1 MKKRVLSALLTLVM
15 LFTLIPATAVTA
27 FAEESAEL
35 FANTCAVTF
44 TTPSDV
50 VLTVSEGFA
59 VGMNEKINDGK
70 TMKVVTPVS
79 QSTEGDVTSHLY
91 NLPEGTYRFLAM
103 GEDSVGGKPADGAK
117 VVKYYNWDKNFIVTA
132 ADVAAGSK
140 TIDADPGLL
149 ANTGWE
155 QKRTEYS
162 YFVRQFTDEVLASE
176 AATVSDATKAKYPEA
191 FSTPSFTA
199 TNKARHE
206 FTTQSEM
213 EAFVAQLD
221 EKTDYMTTYFLGR
234 SKGDKHDLRASFFT
248 AEDLTGKTLE
258 QAAET
263 IKANGKPTILIHAQ
277 MHGDEQSGTEGAL
290 ATMAYLC
297 GEYGEEVIKTVNIV
311 SIPRVN
317 PDGSEIYKY
326 ESGSGSSWRNV
337 NRDAMELTQ
346 PETKILVALYN
357 LIEPEVCLD
366 HHEYRASTESTE
378 SHIDDVRLSEKVST
392 NAPKVLADIQYEL
405 VDYLFDAYEDDG
417 LRGYY
422 YRSSPGTGPVTMRA
436 YYTLRGSICMLAEI
450 PGQRKGNQ
458 MWDRRVFSQFLT
470 AKKMIDWTVENA
482 DLVNETVAAAK
493 AELAA
498 TGKTF
503 DADNQFTLQHANGT
517 PIAAQRHIFDLRDGT
532 LIEVRPYTLY
542 RGDAAAH
549 SRAYPI
555 YYVVPKDAS
564 GIAKVLSIADMHG
577 IEYSEVGPDEV
588 MELRR
593 YGGDYKVATL
603 GEPQLYSFAGGA
615 YKFPVAQ
622 ELNAVLCTLME
633 PDNLD
638 AQEDGNAYKSSFSL
652 QGHLKNNEIYRCEN
666 DSKHA
671 LTFVPAK
678 GATCDTVGNL
688 DHYLCTCGKAF
699 AANEHVDALAEEDYI
714 IPVSGHDYVE
724 QTDGSFVCSFGC
736 GESKDTFYA
745 AIADC
750 DGIGGR
756 VKLSGSKTLTE
767 ALIIPANVTVELGAP
782 LYVNAAIT
790 VNDGGAIMG
799 STLAILDGVTVNL
812 GENGG
817 YVPVYMGGNSG
828 RTYYDLCHAETKT
841 GKDVTY
847 FENGTK
853 YAFGYKFADH
863 AYYAKSASAAAAGK
877 IKLGVNVSLQAGG
890 IDADYSFS
898 VDSADK
904 MKEVGT
910 AADDFFKVNLS
921 LTGAMVDDVVATPYI
936 KVSEL
941 GFRTEG
947 APSTDFVPVTE
958 VAAFGGEKFTSLEA
972 AVAAAEAAGG
982 VQDIDLLADI
992 TYKRPTTLKMNGNV
1006 RFVAKS
1012 TSDITISGPLTID
1025 GQNKDGGKL
1034 LFQIQDEAKL
1044 TLNGV
1049 TIQNYRYTNA
1059 SSNYGAVGRVEDSST
1074 LVMKNCTVKNC

>member
-70 TMKVVTPVS
+70 TMVVVDPIS

-213 EAFVAQLD
+213 EAFVADLD
-221 EKTDYMTTYFLGR
+221 AKTEYMTTYFLGR
-234 SKGDKHDLRASFFT
+234 SKGDKHDISASFFT

-258 QAAET
+258 QAAEA

-317 PDGSEIYKY
+317 PDGTEIYKY
-326 ESGSGSSWRNV
+326 ESGSGSGWRNV

-366 HHEYRASTESTE
+366 HHEYRATTESTE

-392 NAPKVLADIQYEL
+392 NAPKVLADVQYEL

-422 YRSSPGTGPVTMRA
+422 YRASGTGPVTMRA
-436 YYTLRGSICMLAEI
+436 YYALRGSICMLAEI

-470 AKKMIDWTVENA
+470 AKGMIDWTVENA
-482 DLVNETVAAAK
+482 ALVNETVAAAK

-503 DADNQFTLQHANGT
+503 D
-517 PIAAQRHIFDLRDGT
+517 
-532 LIEVRPYTLY
+532 E
-542 RGDAAAH
+542 
-549 SRAYPI
+549 
-555 YYVVPKDAS
+555 
-564 GIAKVLSIADMHG
+564 
-577 IEYSEVGPDEV
+577 
-588 MELRR
+588 
-593 YGGDYKVATL
+593 
-603 GEPQLYSFAGGA
+603 
-615 YKFPVAQ
+615 
-622 ELNAVLCTLME
+622 
-633 PDNLD
+633 
-638 AQEDGNAYKSSFSL
+638 
-652 QGHLKNNEIYRCEN
+652 
-666 DSKHA
+666 
-671 LTFVPAK
+671 
-678 GATCDTVGNL
+678 
-688 DHYLCTCGKAF
+688 
-699 AANEHVDALAEEDYI
+699 
-714 IPVSGHDYVE
+714 
-724 QTDGSFVCSFGC
+724 
-736 GESKDTFYA
+736 
-745 AIADC
+745 
-750 DGIGGR
+750 
-756 VKLSGSKTLTE
+756 
-767 ALIIPANVTVELGAP
+767 
-782 LYVNAAIT
+782 
-790 VNDGGAIMG
+790 
-799 STLAILDGVTVNL
+799 
-812 GENGG
+812 
-817 YVPVYMGGNSG
+817 
-828 RTYYDLCHAETKT
+828 
-841 GKDVTY
+841 
-847 FENGTK
+847 
-853 YAFGYKFADH
+853 
-863 AYYAKSASAAAAGK
+863 
-877 IKLGVNVSLQAGG
+877 
-890 IDADYSFS
+890 
-898 VDSADK
+898 
-904 MKEVGT
+904 
-910 AADDFFKVNLS
+910 
-921 LTGAMVDDVVATPYI
+921 
-936 KVSEL
+936 
-941 GFRTEG
+941 
-947 APSTDFVPVTE
+947 
-958 VAAFGGEKFTSLEA
+958 
-972 AVAAAEAAGG
+972 
-982 VQDIDLLADI
+982 
-992 TYKRPTTLKMNGNV
+992 
-1006 RFVAKS
+1006 
-1012 TSDITISGPLTID
+1012 
-1025 GQNKDGGKL
+1025 
-1034 LFQIQDEAKL
+1034 
-1044 TLNGV
+1044 
-1049 TIQNYRYTNA
+1049 
-1059 SSNYGAVGRVEDSST
+1059 
-1074 LVMKNCTVKNC
+1074 